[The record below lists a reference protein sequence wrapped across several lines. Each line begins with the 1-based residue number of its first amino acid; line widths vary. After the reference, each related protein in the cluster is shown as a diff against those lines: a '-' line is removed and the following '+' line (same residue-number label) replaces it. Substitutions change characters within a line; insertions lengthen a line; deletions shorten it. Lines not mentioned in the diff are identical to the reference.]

1 MHNNRYTFMFAIIL
15 SAITAV
21 ILVVTS
27 QSLKPLQEEN
37 IALDKKKSI
46 LKSVWLNTD
55 DKSKIESVYGESV
68 TEYVVNSEGDVIEGL
83 STDDVRMKDQ
93 INIPVAERKM
103 PLYVFNN
110 DEGSYYIV
118 PMRGVGLW
126 GPIWGYV
133 SIEDDGETIYGSFFD
148 HKQET
153 PGLGAEIS
161 EAFFQERF
169 KGKKLLNDANE
180 FVSVNVVKKTT
191 KTAYGAE
198 HRVDAISG
206 GTITSDGVDE
216 MLKNCVE
223 PYLAYF
229 EKN

>member
-1 MHNNRYTFMFAIIL
+1 MFAIII

-21 ILVVTS
+21 ILVVAS
-27 QSLKPLQEEN
+27 QALKPLQEEN

-46 LKSVWLNTD
+46 LKSVWMGTD
-55 DKSKIESVYGESV
+55 DKAQVESIYGESV
-68 TEYVVNSEGDVIEGL
+68 KEYVVNSDGELIEGL

-93 INIPVAERKM
+93 ITKPAAEREM

-110 DEGSYYIV
+110 DEGEYYIV

-133 SIEDDGETIYGSFFD
+133 SIESDGETVYGSFFD

-153 PGLGAEIS
+153 PGLGAEIG
-161 EAFFQERF
+161 ETFFQERF
-169 KGKKLLNDANE
+169 KGKKLLNDNDE
-180 FVSVNVVKKTT
+180 FISVNVVKKTT
-191 KTAYGAE
+191 KTTYGDE

-223 PYLAYF
+223 PYMAYF
-229 EKN
+229 EKLKTQGNG